1 MKMFQSLE
9 GKLLLAMPAMRDPRF
24 VKSVIYLCSHS
35 PEGAMGIAIN
45 HHIDNLDFPQLL
57 KQLQIPTKT
66 TRKIPIHAGG
76 PVEPGRGFVL
86 HSADYAQTSTMKVS
100 PTIHLSAT
108 VDILKSLAEGRGPGH
123 YLLALGY
130 AGWGEGQLE
139 RELTHNSWLTVDA
152 DEAVIFETPR
162 EEKWSRAMACV
173 GVDVAMLS
181 GDAGHA

>member
-1 MKMFQSLE
+1 MFQSLE

-24 VKSVIYLCSHS
+24 LKSVIYLCSHS

-45 HHIDNLDFPQLL
+45 HQIDYLDFPQLL
-57 KQLQIPTKT
+57 KQLKIPVKT
-66 TRKIPIHAGG
+66 TREIPILAGG

-86 HSADYAQTSTMKVS
+86 HSADYVQETTMKIS

-108 VDILKSLAEGRGPGH
+108 VDILKALAGGEGPRH
-123 YLLALGY
+123 YLVALGY

-152 DEAVIFETPR
+152 DETVIFETPR
-162 EEKWSRAMACV
+162 GEKWSRAMACA